1 MMTAK
6 ARTGVTD
13 NGQRA
18 NNPTDYQKFR
28 FAKPLPLVAPR
39 IKRGSKEMSLETM
52 AENLRLQGN
61 DAAFSAL
68 SFDERL
74 GLLVDAEWSTRRS
87 KRLTRLIRSAGL
99 HFPYACVED
108 IEYHADRKLDKALI
122 TKLSTCN
129 YINEKHNIILL
140 GASGAG
146 KTYLSC
152 AFGIAACR
160 KFFRVKYIRLPD
172 LFNELAIARNAG
184 TYKKLMQHYKRADL
198 LILDEWLLLPL
209 KEAEARDLLEIVE
222 ARHQKGS
229 TIFLSQF
236 SPAGWHGKIGE
247 GTLADAI
254 LDRIVH
260 DSYEIFIDG
269 KDSMRKRKGLK
280 NNSK

>member
-1 MMTAK
+1 MVNEQTI
-6 ARTGVTD
+6 
-13 NGQRA
+13 QR
-18 NNPTDYQKFR
+18 
-28 FAKPLPLVAPR
+28 L
-39 IKRGSKEMSLETM
+39 KEMQLDTM
-52 AENLRLQGN
+52 AENLHSQGN
-61 DAAFSAL
+61 DPAFTAL

-87 KRLTRLIRSAGL
+87 KRLSRLIRAAQL
-99 HFPYACVED
+99 HFPYASIED

-129 YINEKHNIILL
+129 YVHEKHNIVIL

-146 KTYLSC
+146 KTYMAC
-152 AFGIAACR
+152 AFGIAAAR
-160 KFFRVKYIRLPD
+160 KFLRVKYVRMPD
-172 LFNELAIARNAG
+172 LFNDLAVARNLG
-184 TYKKLMQHYKRADL
+184 TYKKALNAYKRAEL

-209 KEAEARDLLEIVE
+209 KETEARDLLEIVE

-236 SPAGWHGKIGE
+236 SPAGWHGKVGE
-247 GTLADAI
+247 GVLADAI

-280 NNSK
+280 KQ

>member
-1 MMTAK
+1 MVNEATMDKLREMQLDAM
-6 ARTGVTD
+6 AGAF
-13 NGQRA
+13 RA
-18 NNPTDYQKFR
+18 QESDP
-28 FAKPLPLVAPR
+28 
-39 IKRGSKEMSLETM
+39 
-52 AENLRLQGN
+52 
-61 DAAFSAL
+61 AL
-68 SFDERL
+68 STLSFADRL
-74 GLLVDAEWSTRRS
+74 GLLVDAEWSARRTR
-87 KRLTRLIRSAGL
+87 KLTRLIRAAQL
-99 HFPYACVED
+99 HFPSACVED

-122 TKLSTCN
+122 SKLATCT
-129 YINEKHNIILL
+129 YIQDRHNILLL

-146 KTYLSC
+146 KTYMAC

-160 KFFRVKYIRLPD
+160 NFFRVKYVRLPD
-172 LFNELAIARNAG
+172 LLNDLAVAHGTG
-184 TYKKLMQHYKRADL
+184 TYQKVMKQYKRAEL

-209 KEAEARDLLEIVE
+209 KAAEARDVLEIVE

-236 SPAGWHGKIGE
+236 APAGWHTKIGE

-280 NNSK
+280 K

>member
-1 MMTAK
+1 MVNEQTI
-6 ARTGVTD
+6 
-13 NGQRA
+13 QR
-18 NNPTDYQKFR
+18 
-28 FAKPLPLVAPR
+28 L
-39 IKRGSKEMSLETM
+39 KEMQLDTM
-52 AENLRLQGN
+52 AVNLRLQQG
-61 DAAFSAL
+61 DSAFEAL

-87 KRLTRLIRSAGL
+87 RRLTRLIRSATL
-99 HFPYACVED
+99 HSPDACVED
-108 IEYHADRKLDKALI
+108 IEYHADRKLNKALI

-129 YINEKHNIILL
+129 YIAEKHNIIIL

-146 KTYLSC
+146 KTYMAC

-172 LFNELAIARNAG
+172 LFNDLTIARNIG
-184 TYKKLMQHYKRADL
+184 TYKKVLNGYKRAEL
-198 LILDEWLLLPL
+198 LILDEWLLLSL
-209 KEAEARDLLEIVE
+209 KETEARDLLEIVE

-269 KDSMRKRKGLK
+269 AESMRKRKGLNK
-280 NNSK
+280 KQQG